1 MEHKIDN
8 NNKSIIVGP
17 DYAQLAKQQTNSAII
32 EKFLAYLFAPKTNN
46 KGISFW
52 ILIRNL
58 SIALLIKIILED
70 SKGYLDNFKFTNLD
84 YVKYMYQ
91 YFKYS
96 EKKYELLLVSNKW
109 TYLDKNM
116 STNTLTPFL
125 ESKAI
130 YMSQHN
136 TYYYPYQG
144 FLIKVIVTNN
154 KITFCT
160 PQVSMIDIYINDLLT
175 KHQEI
180 LLGNKTQMF
189 KAKVTN
195 SDVIQFEPM
204 SPTYAFETDNYKK
217 LHDCLNILFSVDSI
231 LKIRQTP
238 LVINFNGPPGT
249 GKTSFAPYI
258 ANKGVFDRI
267 ILYNMVQSNLD
278 FKTLLNKLEMII
290 VQQSPKERSVSA
302 GPEAILLIFDE
313 VDKWFNSY
321 SEKFIDTMRTESRSK
336 KEIKQSGQGSE
347 PVILESFTKLTLDE
361 ETDKKKQLQK
371 EFLDKLYNLCEGQT
385 LKNDKKYVIIFNTN
399 NFDSLFENC
408 STKYDALKDRFQKY
422 EFKKINKDGI
432 IKYFS
437 GIKQNLINESSDN
450 NCIDT
455 IINFDETIYDLIPEN
470 IEISYRSLSKILIDN
485 CFDIVKTINFLAN
498 GNDKSELQ
506 TIIEQF

>member
-1 MEHKIDN
+1 
-8 NNKSIIVGP
+8 
-17 DYAQLAKQQTNSAII
+17 
-32 EKFLAYLFAPKTNN
+32 
-46 KGISFW
+46 
-52 ILIRNL
+52 
-58 SIALLIKIILED
+58 
-70 SKGYLDNFKFTNLD
+70 
-84 YVKYMYQ
+84 
-91 YFKYS
+91 
-96 EKKYELLLVSNKW
+96 
-109 TYLDKNM
+109 
-116 STNTLTPFL
+116 
-125 ESKAI
+125 
-130 YMSQHN
+130 
-136 TYYYPYQG
+136 
-144 FLIKVIVTNN
+144 
-154 KITFCT
+154 
-160 PQVSMIDIYINDLLT
+160 
-175 KHQEI
+175 
-180 LLGNKTQMF
+180 
-189 KAKVTN
+189 
-195 SDVIQFEPM
+195 M